1 MGYIFFVG
9 LFHSLSQPGFIPAHP
24 GSFFVLKGAMYGLAA
39 TPARFQERWLRP
51 QTSIRNLYLTG
62 TDICTPGVAG
72 ALVGSWLTASA
83 IMGRN
88 IGGIVAKGAELW

>member
-1 MGYIFFVG
+1 
-9 LFHSLSQPGFIPAHP
+9 
-24 GSFFVLKGAMYGLAA
+24 MYGLAA

-62 TDICTPGVAG
+62 TDICTLGVAG

-88 IGGIVAKGAELW
+88 IGGIVAKGAEAARSRRASGGNDAKGCR